1 MEKWFGNPVGEEGPI
16 QFLQSHGY
24 VLRRDW
30 YWDKPTPSHNISEDE
45 WQCIAF
51 LIDEWDF
58 GGIAPQGEPITRN

>member
-30 YWDKPTPSHNISEDE
+30 HWDKPTPSHNISEDE

-58 GGIAPQGEPITRN
+58 GGVAPQGEPITRN